1 MLAEYIEN
9 IERKYIILNDP
20 IKNSVLQHSN
30 FYKLSYSNDIISFN
44 GIYIIIN
51 LKNINYNEK
60 QFRIEFNSENNKK
73 IINKIKI
80 LEEDILNLL
89 VIPNKEKQYK
99 MSEIFKTN
107 NLKYALNELNSELIY
122 NHNFQYENLKDSL
135 IIKISGIWETKEK
148 IGITFKIFCIN
159 KVINELI

>member
-1 MLAEYIEN
+1 MLAEYIDN
-9 IERKYIILNDP
+9 INRKHIILNDP

-30 FYKLSYSNDIISFN
+30 FYKLSYSNEIISFN

-60 QFRIEFNSENNKK
+60 QFRLEFNSENNNE

-80 LEEDILNLL
+80 LEQDILNLL
-89 VIPNKEKQYK
+89 DIPNKEKQYK
-99 MSEIFKTN
+99 MSEIFRTN
-107 NLKYALNELNSELIY
+107 NLKYTLNELNNELIN
-122 NHNFQYENLKDSL
+122 NHNFRYENLKNSL

-148 IGITFKIFCIN
+148 FGITFKIISIN
-159 KVINELI
+159 KAINKLI